1 MDLWLTHM
9 RKALGEEQVEGRE
22 GPAKF
27 GVLIRRSRGA
37 VEQAVI
43 DRGEIDPLFALSTL
57 LSAQEVDL
65 NGLHYMEGVLC
76 PLVSVWFGP
85 MRNPCRRLE
94 RGLTGSSE

>member
-43 DRGEIDPLFALSTL
+43 DRGEICARYESGEA
-57 LSAQEVDL
+57 SAYTE
-65 NGLHYMEGVLC
+65 Y
-76 PLVSVWFGP
+76 S
-85 MRNPCRRLE
+85 
-94 RGLTGSSE
+94 